1 MSGKSLQY
9 IIKFKESLR
18 LLVILLKYFMIADA
32 IDFQIDQK
40 MARNSFKYFGSQ
52 PHWDNDRVQ
61 WWYGNAAKSLH

>member
-1 MSGKSLQY
+1 MSEKGLQY

-40 MARNSFKYFGSQ
+40 MTRNDDTKLLQVLFSKLTSE
-52 PHWDNDRVQ
+52 
-61 WWYGNAAKSLH
+61 KK